1 MKKTAYVIRNQTYLT
16 TPSALLQNS
25 TQELLNVL
33 SSPVEE
39 IKRRELQRQR
49 QEVKRI
55 FEADRNVRKVDQDV
69 HRKGF
74 FPK

>member
-1 MKKTAYVIRNQTYLT
+1 MKKTAYVSRNQTYLT